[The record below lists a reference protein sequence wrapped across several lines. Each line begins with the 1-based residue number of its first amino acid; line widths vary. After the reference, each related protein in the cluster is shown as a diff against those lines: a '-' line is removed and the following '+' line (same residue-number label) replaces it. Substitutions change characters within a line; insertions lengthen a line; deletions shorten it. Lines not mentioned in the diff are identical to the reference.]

1 MGARLDRAGSQTLT
15 GKGSLMRVADY
26 VWAFVAGRGARDVF
40 LVTGGNAMHL
50 DDALGLEKLLR
61 PICVHHEQ
69 AAAMAA
75 EGYARVDGNV
85 GILCVTSGPG
95 AINALG
101 GLYGAFVDSLP
112 VICIAGQSKRE
123 LLRSSRDPDH
133 VAGLRQ
139 LGVQEADAVAMAR
152 PVTKYAA
159 TVAEPFMIRHELEKA
174 WHLATSGRPGPVF
187 LDIPLDVQAA
197 DVDPDALAGFTPQPL
212 KIRPPGLRCAALA
225 ARLRIAR
232 RPLLLGGE
240 GVREGGAVTEF
251 RMLAERLGIPVVT
264 AWVPDLYPPDQP
276 WYAGRVGALGTR
288 AGNFSVQS
296 ADFIL
301 AVGSRLSVPQVSFN
315 WERFAPHAHVV
326 SVNADAAELAKP
338 IIAAD
343 ETVWAEPKAFLTALT
358 QAWGSETAPPAW
370 AEWRSWCRSRVERY
384 PEVTD
389 VMRKAAGHGIDPYL
403 FMEELFKRLEDDAFV
418 ACGNAAAACVAFQA
432 APLRLG
438 QRLTSNAGAGAMG
451 HDLPS
456 AIGAAVARSGKRV
469 ICLAGDGSLMMNLQE
484 LQTLAHARLPV
495 GIFVM
500 NNSGYLSIRTTQ
512 RNFFGRFIGE
522 GQESGVSFP
531 DFPAV
536 AAAFGLPAFRLAGA
550 GFVST
555 LERVLATAGPWV
567 CDVIL
572 DPNRGFEPC
581 LTSKTLPDG
590 GMVSSS
596 LDDMSPFLSEAERA
610 ANLPREAV

>member
-1 MGARLDRAGSQTLT
+1 
-15 GKGSLMRVADY
+15 MRVADY
-26 VWAFVAGRGARDVF
+26 VWFFVAERGARDVF

-50 DDALGLEKLLR
+50 DDALGSALR
-61 PICVHHEQ
+61 LRAHCVHHEQ

-75 EGYARVDGNV
+75 EGYARVDGKV

-112 VICIAGQSKRE
+112 VICLAGQSKRE
-123 LLRSSRDPDH
+123 LLRAARDPEH

-139 LGVQEADAVAMAR
+139 LGVQEADAAAMAR
-152 PVTKYAA
+152 PITKYAA
-159 TVAEPFMIRHELEKA
+159 TVEQPHQIRYELEKA

-197 DVDPDALAGFTPQPL
+197 DVDPDALFGFTPQPL
-212 KIRPPGLRCAALA
+212 KVRPLAPRCAALA
-225 ARLRIAR
+225 AKLRTAR

-240 GVREGGAVTEF
+240 GVREGGAVAEF
-251 RMLAERLGIPVVT
+251 RTLAGRLAIPVVT
-264 AWVPDLYPPDQP
+264 AWLPDLYPPDQP
-276 WYAGRVGALGTR
+276 LYAGRMGTLGTR
-288 AGNFSVQS
+288 AGNFAVQG

-301 AVGSRLSVPQVSFN
+301 AVGSRLTVPQVSFT

-326 SVNADAAELAKP
+326 SVNVDAAELAKP
-338 IIAAD
+338 ISVAD
-343 ETVWAEPKAFLTALT
+343 EIVWAEPKAFLAALH
-358 QAWGSETAPPAW
+358 QAWEPGENTPPGWDDWVA
-370 AEWRSWCRSRVERY
+370 WCRARVQRY

-389 VMRKAAGHGIDPYL
+389 AMRTASGPGIDPY
-403 FMEELFKRLEDDAFV
+403 FFVEELFKRLEPDAFV

-438 QRLTSNAGAGAMG
+438 QRLTSNAAAGAMG

-456 AIGAAVARSGKRV
+456 AIGAATARAGKRV

-495 GIFVM
+495 GVFVM
-500 NNSGYLSIRTTQ
+500 NNGGYLSIRTTQ
-512 RNFFGRFIGE
+512 RNFFGRFVGE
-522 GQESGVSFP
+522 GPRSGVSFP
-531 DFPAV
+531 DFSKV
-536 AAAFGLPAFRLAGA
+536 ATAFGLPAFRLEGA
-550 GFVST
+550 HFAST
-555 LERVLATAGPWV
+555 LDRALATDGPWV

-572 DPNRGFEPC
+572 DQNRGFEPT
-581 LTSKTLPDG
+581 LTSKVLPDG
-590 GMVSSS
+590 TLVSSS
-596 LDDMSPFLSEAERA
+596 LEDMSPFLSDAERA
-610 ANLPREAV
+610 SNRFGENP